1 MLLWGLAIGALLGFV
16 VADFEAW
23 GAVVGGIVGLGA
35 LRWLRGVVR
44 DEIAALIDEERPN
57 VDDIAGRRV
66 DAALAQLRVAMM
78 AGAPVAPQ
86 ATAAKAA
93 PIPASKPAAP
103 PVPPPEPAP
112 RREAEP
118 ERDPPPPPEPERES
132 WLALG
137 VGAVRRWIFGG
148 NTIVRV
154 GLIMLFVGLSFLAR
168 YAAMAGL
175 FPIEMR
181 LALVAAAGIALLVVG
196 FLRRTARP
204 DFALALQ
211 GAGVAV
217 LYLVIFGAARFYDL
231 LPLLPAFALMLVVC
245 TLGCALALLQGSPLL
260 ALAAFIG
267 GFAVPLLLGG
277 EGSSVG
283 LFGYYAV
290 LNVAAL
296 VLVWRTGWR
305 ALGLVAFVATFGV
318 MGAWVATD
326 YTPADYA
333 TTQAFLGLFMLIHVI
348 MAVVVARARPGAL
361 GLVVDTTLLFGPALA
376 GLGIQIAITDHLEL
390 GPAFSGLGFAAL
402 YIVVAALLKRRG
414 GPGHAMLIDAL
425 LAIGVGAITL
435 AVPLALGAEWT
446 SSAWAIEGAAAVWV
460 GQRQA
465 RWLPRLFGVAL
476 AAVATFL
483 FLGNIGA
490 NVSAL
495 PIVGRNT
502 LGAAMIAAA
511 LLLMAWWLRAPLPT
525 AASRWAVLHADV
537 ERLLPAP
544 LFLGGFGLWS
554 LAIALEAGRRA
565 PALVAGAPPLVA
577 GAPPLPVLAPDIQAL
592 VAMLGI
598 LASAAAALW
607 AGRRLA
613 WPVATWP
620 SRATLPLMAL
630 VFLGRASAGHFVLE
644 SPDIL
649 CWLPALALH
658 LLCLHRND
666 ADGAPRSLQ
675 RLSHVGGVWLGAAML
690 ANGLWFGIDRARLW
704 DSGWAAVVFLA
715 SATAVL
721 ALLAIVAGRGNRDDA
736 AAGLRWPLDSHAI
749 AYWWQAAVPVAAL
762 VWSGMLVVAFTA
774 NGNAEPL
781 PYIPL
786 LNPVDLVLALALG
799 ALLIWQRCLA
809 IADPQPALA
818 AALAGRAGTM
828 LLAATAFLVAN
839 SIWLRIAHQYLG
851 VAWSADAMLADPTVQ
866 AGLAIFWSL
875 LALAVMLVAQ
885 RRGLRPLWL
894 GGAGLLGA
902 VVVKL
907 LLVDLSS
914 AEGGQRIVAFI
925 GVGVLMLVVGY
936 FVPLPPKPREETA

>member
-16 VADFEAW
+16 LADFASW
-23 GAVVGGIVGLGA
+23 GAVIGGIIGLGA
-35 LRWLRGVVR
+35 LRWLRTVVR
-44 DEIAALIDEERPN
+44 DEIAALIDDERQT

-66 DAALAQLRVAMM
+66 DAALAQLRAAMM
-78 AGAPVAPQ
+78 AGATVAPP
-86 ATAAKAA
+86 ATAARM
-93 PIPASKPAAP
+93 PSIRTAP
-103 PVPPPEPAP
+103 PVPAPEPQP
-112 RREAEP
+112 LPQPEP
-118 ERDPPPPPEPERES
+118 EPSPPPEPEPES

-137 VGAVRRWIFGG
+137 LGAVRGWIFGG

-154 GLIMLFVGLSFLAR
+154 GLVMLFVGLSFLAR

-181 LALVAAAGIALLVVG
+181 LALVAAVGIALLVIG

-231 LPLLPAFALMLVVC
+231 LPLLPAFALMLLVC
-245 TLGCALALLQGSPLL
+245 TLGCALALLQGSQIL
-260 ALAAFIG
+260 ALAAFVG

-305 ALGLVAFVATFGV
+305 LLGLIAFFATFGV
-318 MGAWVATD
+318 MGAWVAAD
-326 YTPADYA
+326 YTPAEYA
-333 TTQAFLGLFMLIHVI
+333 TTQAFLALFMLVHVS
-348 MAVVVARARPGAL
+348 MAVALARARPGAL

-390 GPAFSGLGFAAL
+390 GAAFSALGFAAL
-402 YIVVAALLKRRG
+402 YLVTAALLKRRG
-414 GPGHAMLIDAL
+414 GPSHALMIDAL
-425 LAIGVGAITL
+425 LAIGVGALTL

-446 SSAWAIEGAAAVWV
+446 SSVWAIEGAAAVWV
-460 GQRQA
+460 GRRQA

-483 FLGNIGA
+483 FVGAIGD

-511 LLLMAWWLRAPLPT
+511 LLLMAWWLRAPLPV
-525 AASRWAVLHADV
+525 AASRWAGLHADV
-537 ERLLPAP
+537 ERMLPSP
-544 LFLGGFGLWS
+544 LFLAGFGMGS

-565 PALVAGAPPLVA
+565 PALVTGD
-577 GAPPLPVLAPDIQAL
+577 PPLPALAQGIQPL
-592 VAMLGI
+592 VVMLGV

-620 SRATLPLMAL
+620 SRATLPLLAL
-630 VFLGRASAGHFVLE
+630 VFLGRANTGHFVLE
-644 SPDIL
+644 RPDIL
-649 CWLPALALH
+649 FWLPALGLH
-658 LLCLHRND
+658 ILCLRRND
-666 ADGAPRSLQ
+666 ADGAPLAVQ
-675 RLSHVGGVWLGAAML
+675 RPGHVGGVWLGAAML
-690 ANGLWFGIDRARLW
+690 ANGLWLGIDRARLW

-715 SATAVL
+715 SGTAVL
-721 ALLAIVAGRGNRDDA
+721 ALLAVVAGRGNRDDA
-736 AAGLRWPLDSHAI
+736 AAGLRWPLDIHAI
-749 AYWWQAAVPVAAL
+749 AYWWQAALPVAAL
-762 VWSGMLVVAFTA
+762 VWSGALLVAFTA

-799 ALLIWQRCLA
+799 TLLLWQRCLA
-809 IADPQPALA
+809 TADPQPALA
-818 AALAGRAGTM
+818 AALAGRAGTL

-839 SIWLRIAHQYLG
+839 SVWLRLAHQYLG

-875 LALAVMLVAQ
+875 LALGVMLVAQ

-914 AEGGQRIVAFI
+914 AEGGQRIIAFI

-936 FVPLPPKPREETA
+936 FVPLPPKPREEAA

>member
-1 MLLWGLAIGALLGFV
+1 MLVWGLAIGALLGFV
-16 VADFEAW
+16 LADFETW
-23 GAVVGGIVGLGA
+23 GAGLGGVVGLGA
-35 LRWLRGVVR
+35 LSWLRNAVR
-44 DEIAALIDEERPN
+44 DEIAKLIDYERQT

-66 DAALAQLRVAMM
+66 DAALAQLRAAMM
-78 AGAPVAPQ
+78 AGAPVAPP
-86 ATAAKAA
+86 ATAAKT
-93 PIPASKPAAP
+93 ASISATP
-103 PVPPPEPAP
+103 PVLPTEPELLPEPEREPSPPPEP
-112 RREAEP
+112 E
-118 ERDPPPPPEPERES
+118 PEPERES

-137 VGAVRRWIFGG
+137 FDAVRGWIFGG

-181 LALVAAAGIALLVVG
+181 LSLIAAAGIALLVVG

-217 LYLVIFGAARFYDL
+217 LYLVIFGAARFFDL
-231 LPLLPAFALMLVVC
+231 LPLLPAFTLMLVIC
-245 TLGCALALLQGSPLL
+245 ALGCALALLQGSQIL

-267 GFAVPLLLGG
+267 GFSVPLLLGG
-277 EGSSVG
+277 EGSSVR

-296 VLVWRTGWR
+296 AVLWRTAWR
-305 ALGLVAFVATFGV
+305 MLALVAFFATFGV
-318 MGAWVATD
+318 MGAWVATE
-326 YTPADYA
+326 YAPAEYA
-333 TTQAFLGLFMLIHVI
+333 TSQAFLALFMLVHVI
-348 MAVVVARARPGAL
+348 MAVALARARPGPL

-390 GPAFSGLGFAAL
+390 GPAFSALGFAAL
-402 YIVVAALLKRRG
+402 YLVIAALLKRRG
-414 GPGHAMLIDAL
+414 GPGYAMLIDAL
-425 LAIGVGAITL
+425 LAIGVGGITL

-446 SSAWAIEGAAAVWV
+446 SSVWAIEGAAAVWI
-460 GQRQA
+460 GRRQA

-476 AAVATFL
+476 AVVATVL
-483 FLGNIGA
+483 FLGAIGA

-511 LLLMAWWLRAPLPT
+511 LILMAWWLRAPLPV
-525 AASRWAVLHADV
+525 AASRWAVLHADF
-537 ERLLPAP
+537 ERLLSAP
-544 LFLGGFGLWS
+544 LFLGGFGMWS

-565 PALVAGAPPLVA
+565 PAPVVGD
-577 GAPPLPVLAPDIQAL
+577 PPLPSLAPDIQAL

-620 SRATLPLMAL
+620 SRATLPLVAL
-630 VFLGRASAGHFVLE
+630 VFLGRANTGHFVLE
-644 SPDIL
+644 RPDIL
-649 CWLPALALH
+649 FWLPALGLH
-658 LLCLHRND
+658 LVCLRRND
-666 ADGAPRSLQ
+666 ADGAPRSVQ
-675 RLSHVGGVWLGAAML
+675 RVGHVGGVWLGVVML
-690 ANGLWFGIDRARLW
+690 ANGLWFGVDRAHLW

-715 SATAVL
+715 SGTAVL
-721 ALLAIVAGRGNRDDA
+721 ALLATMAGRGNREDT
-736 AAGLRWPLDSHAI
+736 AAGLRWPLDTHAI

-762 VWSGMLVVAFTA
+762 VWSGILAVAFTA

-781 PYIPL
+781 PYLPL
-786 LNPVDLVLALALG
+786 LNPVDLVLVLALG
-799 ALLIWQRCLA
+799 ALLLWQRCLA
-809 IADPQPALA
+809 TAEPQPSGA
-818 AALAGRAGTM
+818 AALAGRAGTL

-839 SIWLRIAHQYLG
+839 SIWLRIAHHYLG

-875 LALAVMLVAQ
+875 LALGVMLLAQ

-907 LLVDLSS
+907 LLVDMSS

-936 FVPLPPKPREETA
+936 FVPLPPKAQEEAA